1 MNMFIPLYS
10 DKNQPQKE
18 KKGELTVT
26 EIIEM
31 GKQINSDWLKGEV
44 EKKIGNQPHPKEKKK

>member
-1 MNMFIPLYS
+1 MFFPLYS
-10 DKNQPQKE
+10 DNRPPKENKNE
-18 KKGELTVT
+18 FTVT

-44 EKKIGNQPHPKEKKK
+44 EKKISNQPQPKERKK

>member
-1 MNMFIPLYS
+1 MLLPYYS
-10 DKNQPQKE
+10 DKNQPPKE
-18 KKGELTVT
+18 KKDELSVT

-44 EKKIGNQPHPKEKKK
+44 EKKIGNKPQTKEDNK